1 MGRAGAV
8 TGKVYET
15 IRQLFAAQNGATLA
29 SIVSYSGLPKQHV
42 LKVLT
47 ANKELFQYKRGTSK
61 IIRVYSKLTNDALK
75 AAKESGQFYWEEKI
89 NYGAATIWCFPQGK
103 NPAADKFRL
112 PYACGGIGD
121 SYEVFVVLKTDENEA
136 KLRSVGMKRLDEAD
150 LSKFPG
156 YVEWT
161 EDAQEDKQG
170 EINKRLVDFIR
181 GLLHK
186 TDEDGF
192 CDCMRL
198 REDTGTPRNRYG
210 CSCEQC
216 SKIRELLVEVGETP

>member
-1 MGRAGAV
+1 M

-47 ANKELFQYKRGTSK
+47 ANKGLFQYKPGTSK
-61 IIRVYSKLTNDALK
+61 IIRLYSNRASDALK

-103 NPAADKFRL
+103 NPSADKFRM
-112 PYACGGIGD
+112 PYTCGGLGD

-161 EDAQEDKQG
+161 EDVAIKPKVVMTRDRILYIIATIQRAVSLGGPESMLSEVVRQQDSG
-170 EINKRLVDFIR
+170 ITVEEINAVWDMTVGQIF
-181 GLLHK
+181 GEPTEK
-186 TDEDGF
+186 T
-192 CDCMRL
+192 
-198 REDTGTPRNRYG
+198 PW
-210 CSCEQC
+210 
-216 SKIRELLVEVGETP
+216 